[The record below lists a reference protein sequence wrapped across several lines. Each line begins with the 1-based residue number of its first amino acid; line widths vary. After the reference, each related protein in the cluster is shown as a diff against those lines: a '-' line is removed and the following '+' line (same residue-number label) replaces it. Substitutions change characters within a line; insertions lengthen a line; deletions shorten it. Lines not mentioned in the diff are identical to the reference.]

1 MKSIGTLTKGCFF
14 LCMGFLL
21 MGPLH
26 ATAKGDREA
35 SMVLVNGSEDAPMTR
50 SDKSK
55 KTKLE
60 LREADMLDLLPL
72 DIKGTVVD
80 QNGDP
85 LIGVN
90 IQVKGTEKGS
100 FTDFDGNFTI
110 DGVEDDAVLVFS
122 YLGYTTQEVSV
133 DGRET
138 IDVVLQ
144 SDSELLEG
152 VVISAYGTKQKR
164 ESVLSSIST
173 VNTSELRV
181 PSSNITTGFAGKL
194 PGVIAFQRSGE
205 PGLDDAQFFIRGIT
219 SFSAAGKK
227 DPLILVD
234 GIEMSSR
241 DLARINVD
249 DIAAF
254 SILKDANAAALYGA
268 RGANGVILI
277 TTKMG
282 RPDKLSISLRAET
295 SNSYNAD
302 LVELSD
308 PITYMKLHNEAVR
321 TRDAEVVLP
330 YSLSKIR
337 ETELGSDPV
346 RYPSVDWYD
355 YMINDKAVNNRINLN
370 LTGGGQ
376 TVQYYLAANYLEEN
390 GILKENKQNLVNN
403 NININRFQVR
413 SNVTIKFAPTTTG
426 VIRAYGTF
434 DDQTG
439 PPLGGAQV
447 FQAARNASPVRFLPF
462 YEPDSTNQ
470 FSKHIL
476 FGSGPELGVYHNPL
490 ASVASTFQ
498 EQKSSMM
505 LMQLEMEHNFIE
517 NALDGLSLR
526 GVFNIMRHSSN
537 AFSRGYNPFFY
548 SLASTVDGSYRLNP
562 LNPDT
567 GTEYLT
573 YSDGARTAQASIYG
587 EVRLAYNKILNDLH
601 DISGTLVGTIRSE
614 TSTAEV
620 DRDFAYRLQASLPR
634 RNLSSAGRLAYGYDS
649 RYFMEFN
656 FGLNGTERFAKHNR
670 WGFFPSVGVGWNI
683 GNEAFMVGVQ
693 DAITE
698 LKIRG
703 TYGLVGNDQIGS
715 VYDRFFYLSRVNV
728 NGPGYWF
735 GLDRDYTSGISIDRY
750 ANELITWEIAKK
762 ANLGLDLGLFNKLT
776 LNAELFREER
786 SNILQTRTDVPSTLG
801 LRTIPQANIGVA
813 EGKGFEVSAQ
823 YLQTFGT
830 EIWIVGNGN
839 FTYAT
844 SKYLKF
850 EEPDYSDVPWRSQVG
865 LKLGQPLGY
874 IAERFFIDD
883 EEVSNAPVQE
893 FGEYRGGD
901 IKYKDINKDGRINS
915 DDLVPIGFPTVPE
928 IIYGAGLSFG
938 IHSFDISVF
947 FQGSARSSFFIDAAA
962 ITPFVNQGQ
971 RGLLELIANDH
982 WSENDRNLEAFWP
995 RLSEYT
1001 ITNNVQN
1008 STHWL
1013 RNGSFLRLKSAEIG
1027 YTLPEHLTQKAFIQ
1041 ACRVYVS
1048 GLNLHVWSKFKLWD
1062 PEMAGNG
1069 LGYPIQKVINFGIKL
1084 DL

>member
-1 MKSIGTLTKGCFF
+1 MKSISTLNTRGSFVLALSLLLASF
-14 LCMGFLL
+14 LRANNT
-21 MGPLH
+21 LH
-26 ATAKGDREA
+26 TPGIAHDNAIRIN
-35 SMVLVNGSEDAPMTR
+35 LVNNAEDGIPSPVPIDVKGS
-50 SDKSK
+50 
-55 KTKLE
+55 
-60 LREADMLDLLPL
+60 
-72 DIKGTVVD
+72 VVD
-80 QNGDP
+80 QNGEP

-110 DGVEDDAVLVFS
+110 EDIDADAVLVFS
-122 YLGYTTQEVSV
+122 YLGYTTQEVAV
-133 DGRET
+133 DGRTT
-138 IDVVLQ
+138 IEVTLQ
-144 SDSELLEG
+144 SDSQLLEG

-302 LVELSD
+302 LVELAD

-330 YSLSKIR
+330 YSPTKIR
-337 ETELGSDPV
+337 ETELGTDPV

-355 YMINDKAVNNRINLN
+355 YMLANKATNNRINLN

-390 GILKENKQNLVNN
+390 GIIKENKQNLVNN
-403 NININRFQVR
+403 NINIDRLQVR

-426 VIRAYGTF
+426 VIRAFGTF

-447 FQAARNASPVRFLPF
+447 FQAARNASPVRFQPF
-462 YEPDSTNQ
+462 YEPDSNNIHTQ
-470 FSKHIL
+470 HIL

-490 ASVASTFQ
+490 ATIASTFS

-517 NALDGLSLR
+517 NVLDGLSLR

-548 SLASTVDGSYRLNP
+548 NLASTVDGSYRLNP

-587 EVRLAYNKILNDLH
+587 EMRLAYNKILNDVH

-614 TSTAEV
+614 SSTAEV
-620 DRDFAYRLQASLPR
+620 DRDPAYRLQASLP
-634 RNLSSAGRLAYGYDS
+634 
-649 RYFMEFN
+649 
-656 FGLNGTERFAKHNR
+656 
-670 WGFFPSVGVGWNI
+670 
-683 GNEAFMVGVQ
+683 
-693 DAITE
+693 
-698 LKIRG
+698 
-703 TYGLVGNDQIGS
+703 
-715 VYDRFFYLSRVNV
+715 
-728 NGPGYWF
+728 
-735 GLDRDYTSGISIDRY
+735 
-750 ANELITWEIAKK
+750 
-762 ANLGLDLGLFNKLT
+762 
-776 LNAELFREER
+776 
-786 SNILQTRTDVPSTLG
+786 
-801 LRTIPQANIGVA
+801 
-813 EGKGFEVSAQ
+813 
-823 YLQTFGT
+823 
-830 EIWIVGNGN
+830 
-839 FTYAT
+839 
-844 SKYLKF
+844 
-850 EEPDYSDVPWRSQVG
+850 
-865 LKLGQPLGY
+865 
-874 IAERFFIDD
+874 
-883 EEVSNAPVQE
+883 
-893 FGEYRGGD
+893 
-901 IKYKDINKDGRINS
+901 
-915 DDLVPIGFPTVPE
+915 
-928 IIYGAGLSFG
+928 
-938 IHSFDISVF
+938 
-947 FQGSARSSFFIDAAA
+947 
-962 ITPFVNQGQ
+962 
-971 RGLLELIANDH
+971 
-982 WSENDRNLEAFWP
+982 
-995 RLSEYT
+995 
-1001 ITNNVQN
+1001 
-1008 STHWL
+1008 
-1013 RNGSFLRLKSAEIG
+1013 
-1027 YTLPEHLTQKAFIQ
+1027 
-1041 ACRVYVS
+1041 
-1048 GLNLHVWSKFKLWD
+1048 
-1062 PEMAGNG
+1062 
-1069 LGYPIQKVINFGIKL
+1069 
-1084 DL
+1084 

>member
-1 MKSIGTLTKGCFF
+1 MKSIGTLTKGGCIF
-14 LCMGFLL
+14 LCLVL
-21 MGPLH
+21 TLTSRL
-26 ATAKGDREA
+26 TAGDMPDHPA
-35 SMVLVNGSEDAPMTR
+35 PVLWENEESEDPKWNKESISERIKSST
-50 SDKSK
+50 SD
-55 KTKLE
+55 LVPIDVE
-60 LREADMLDLLPL
+60 
-72 DIKGTVVD
+72 GTVVD
-80 QNGDP
+80 QNGEP

-100 FTDFDGNFTI
+100 FTDFDGRFTLAN
-110 DGVEDDAVLVFS
+110 VSEDDVLVFS
-122 YLGYTTQEVSV
+122 YLGYTTQEVPV
-133 DGRET
+133 DGRT
-138 IDVVLQ
+138 SIDVTLQ

-173 VNTSELRV
+173 VKTSDLRV

-277 TTKMG
+277 STKMG

-337 ETELGSDPV
+337 ETELGTDPV

-355 YMINDKAVNNRINLN
+355 YMLDNKATNNRINLN

-390 GILKENKQNLVNN
+390 GIIKENEQNLVNN
-403 NININRFQVR
+403 NINIDRLQVR

-426 VIRAYGTF
+426 VIRAFGTF

-462 YEPDSTNQ
+462 YEPDSNNL
-470 FSKHIL
+470 FSEHIL
-476 FGSGPELGVYHNPL
+476 FGSGPELGVYNNPL
-490 ASVASTFQ
+490 ASVASTFR

-537 AFSRGYNPFFY
+537 AFSRGYNPFY
-548 SLASTVDGSYRLNP
+548 YTLASTVDGSYRLNP

-587 EVRLAYNKILNDLH
+587 EMRLAYNKILNDVH
-601 DISGTLVGTIRSE
+601 DLSGTLVGTIRSE
-614 TSTAEV
+614 SSTAEV
-620 DRDFAYRLQASLPR
+620 DRDPAYRLQASLPR

-649 RYFMEFN
+649 RYFLEFN

-670 WGFFPSVGVGWNI
+670 WGFFPSVGAGWNI
-683 GNEAFMVGVQ
+683 GNELFMTGLQ
-693 DAITE
+693 DVISE
-698 LKIRG
+698 LKLRA

-728 NGPGYWF
+728 SGAGYWF

-762 ANLGLDLGLFNKLT
+762 ANIGIDLGLFNKLT

-823 YLQTFGT
+823 YLQTFGSNV
-830 EIWIVGNGN
+830 WLVGNGN

-844 SKYLKF
+844 SKYLEY
-850 EEPDYSDVPWRSQVG
+850 EEPDYSDVPWRSQIG

-901 IKYKDINKDGRINS
+901 IKYKDINKDGRINT

-938 IHSFDISVF
+938 FHSFDLSIF
-947 FQGSARSSFFIDAAA
+947 FQGSARSSFFVDAGA

-982 WSENDRNLEAFWP
+982 WSENNRNLEAFWP

-1001 ITNNVQN
+1001 ISNNVQN

-1013 RNGSFLRLKSAEIG
+1013 RNGSFLRLKSAEVG
-1027 YTLPEHLTQKAFIQ
+1027 YTLPENLTQKAFIQ
-1041 ACRVYVS
+1041 SCRVYVS
-1048 GLNLHVWSKFKLWD
+1048 GLNLYVWSKFKLWD

-1084 DL
+1084 DI

>member
-1 MKSIGTLTKGCFF
+1 MKSIGTLTKGGCIF
-14 LCMGFLL
+14 LCLAL
-21 MGPLH
+21 IL
-26 ATAKGDREA
+26 ASRLTAG
-35 SMVLVNGSEDAPMTR
+35 
-50 SDKSK
+50 
-55 KTKLE
+55 
-60 LREADMLDLLPL
+60 DMLDHPFPVMWE
-72 DIKGTVVD
+72 DGEKVNPKWNKEADSERIKTNPSELIPIDVEGMVVD
-80 QNGDP
+80 QNGEP

-100 FTDFDGNFTI
+100 FTDFDGRFTLANI
-110 DGVEDDAVLVFS
+110 EEDDILVFS
-122 YLGYTTQEVSV
+122 YLGYTTQEVPV
-133 DGRET
+133 DGRAS
-138 IDVVLQ
+138 IDVTLQ

-173 VNTSELRV
+173 VKTSDLRV

-337 ETELGSDPV
+337 ETELGTDPV

-355 YMINDKAVNNRINLN
+355 YMINNKATNHRINLN

-390 GILKENKQNLVNN
+390 GIIKENEQNLVNN
-403 NININRFQVR
+403 NINIERLQVR

-426 VIRAYGTF
+426 VIRAFGTF

-462 YEPDSTNQ
+462 YQPDSNNL
-470 FSKHIL
+470 FSEHIL
-476 FGSGPELGVYHNPL
+476 FGSGPELGVYQNPL
-490 ASVASTFQ
+490 ASVASTFR

-537 AFSRGYNPFFY
+537 AFSRGYNPFY
-548 SLASTVDGSYRLNP
+548 YTLASTVDGSYRLNP

-587 EVRLAYNKILNDLH
+587 EMRLAYNKILNDVH

-614 TSTAEV
+614 SSTAEV
-620 DRDFAYRLQASLPR
+620 DRDPAYRLQASLPR
-634 RNLSSAGRLAYGYDS
+634 RNLSSAGRLAYGYDT
-649 RYFMEFN
+649 RYFLEFN

-683 GNEAFMVGVQ
+683 GNELFMTGLQ
-693 DAITE
+693 DVISE
-698 LKIRG
+698 LKLRA

-728 NGPGYWF
+728 SGPGYWF

-762 ANLGLDLGLFNKLT
+762 ANIGIDLGLFNKLT
-776 LNAELFREER
+776 LNAELFQEER

-823 YLQTFGT
+823 YLQTFGSD
-830 EIWIVGNGN
+830 IWLVGNGN

-844 SKYLKF
+844 SKYLEY
-850 EEPDYSDVPWRSQVG
+850 EEPDYSDVPWRSQIG

-893 FGEYRGGD
+893 FGDYRGGD
-901 IKYKDINKDGRINS
+901 IKYKDINKDGRINT

-938 IHSFDISVF
+938 FHAFDLSIF
-947 FQGSARSSFFIDAAA
+947 FQGSARSSFFVDAAA
-962 ITPFVNQGQ
+962 ITPFINQGQ

-982 WSENDRNLEAFWP
+982 WSENNRNLDAFWP

-1001 ITNNVQN
+1001 ISNNVQN

-1013 RNGSFLRLKSAEIG
+1013 RNGSFLRLKSAELG
-1027 YTLPEHLTQKAFIQ
+1027 YTLPENLTQKAFIQ
-1041 ACRVYVS
+1041 SCRVYVS
-1048 GLNLHVWSKFKLWD
+1048 GLNLYVWSKFKLWD

-1084 DL
+1084 DI